1 MTGRRVLVGAGVA
14 AIVALAAA
22 AEADT
27 LLLTNA
33 DLVAGRIDMTEL
45 SVTTETGVVRLA
57 PGDVVAVELD
67 GIGGDVVQLRRG
79 GLLTG
84 RLAGGAFVVR
94 LGSGQ
99 DLTVARGTVRELR
112 FQPR

>member
-1 MTGRRVLVGAGVA
+1 VTGRRLLAAAGVA

-22 AEADT
+22 AHADT

-33 DLVAGRIDMTEL
+33 DLVAGRIDVPEL
-45 SVTTETGVVRLA
+45 SVTTDTGVVRLT
-57 PGDVVAVELD
+57 PGDVVAIELD
-67 GIGGDVVQLRRG
+67 GIGGDVVLLRRG
-79 GLLTG
+79 GYLTG
-84 RLAGGAFVVR
+84 RLAGGTFVVR

-99 DLTVARGTVRELR
+99 DLAVARGTVRELR